1 MKTSIRWRS
10 LAIQSTL
17 IALSCMLAPR
27 AQAAIDVVVSIPE
40 LGALAK
46 EVGGED
52 VNVYSIARP
61 HNDYHSI
68 ETRPSDVARLN
79 RAELVVRTGLGL
91 DVWFDALSRATGN
104 SRVRAGGSAYVNA
117 SSGVPL
123 IEVPSGSI
131 SGASGDVHPDGN
143 PHYYYDPIY
152 AIYAARNILRG
163 LLSVDAKNAAE
174 YRANYARFRSDMQ
187 RRTAAWQNELKPFA
201 GRSLVTYHR
210 SYNYFLRRF
219 GIRQF
224 GTMEPRPGIPP
235 SARHVNELL
244 AGMKRD
250 KVKGIL
256 IEGIYPHRYPD
267 LLARQVGSAAIYGPY
282 SVSSLNQGAYEK
294 LIDTLVERTKQAL
307 RQ

>member
-1 MKTSIRWRS
+1 MKLFHLWRS
-10 LAIQSTL
+10 VAIRSTL
-17 IALSCMLAPR
+17 IAALALLAPR

-40 LGALAK
+40 LGALTK

-52 VNVYSIARP
+52 VSVYSIARP
-61 HNDYHSI
+61 NNDYHAI
-68 ETRPSDVARLN
+68 EMRASDVARLN

-91 DVWFDALSRATGN
+91 DIWFDALSRATGN
-104 SRVRAGGSAYVNA
+104 TRVRAGGSGYVDA
-117 SSGVPL
+117 SSGIPT
-123 IEVPSGSI
+123 IEKPAGSI
-131 SGASGDVHPDGN
+131 SGSSGDVHPSGN
-143 PHYYYDPIY
+143 PHYYYDPVY

-163 LLSVDAKNAAE
+163 LLRVDAKNADE

-201 GRSLVTYHR
+201 GRSVVTYHR

-219 GIRQF
+219 GIRQY

-235 SARHVNELL
+235 SARHINELL

-250 KVKGIL
+250 KVKAIL

-267 LLARQVGSAAIYGPY
+267 LVARQVGSTAIYGPY
-282 SVSSLNQGAYEK
+282 SVSTMNTGAYANF
-294 LIDTLVERTKQAL
+294 IDTLVERAKQAL
-307 RQ
+307 RG